1 MQESPLGPPRIVPR
15 AEHAISRAHISKN
28 ALNVLYG
35 LHKAGFEACLVG
47 GGVRD
52 LLLGVTPKDF
62 DIATNASPEQVRA
75 TFRNSRLIGRRFR
88 LAHVHYGPEIIEVA
102 TYRASHDKAED
113 EDDARLDGDR
123 ILRDNVYGTREEDV
137 IRRDF
142 TVNALYYRIEDFS
155 LIDHVGALDDIEQ
168 RRLRTIGDPEQRY
181 REDPVRMLR
190 AVRLAAKL
198 GLSIEAATEAP
209 LFELGYL
216 LETVPQARLFDEAVK
231 LLLAGHGV
239 RSYELLRQY
248 RLLDY
253 LFPIESGALEP
264 ERDRLIAAAL
274 ANTDQRVAA
283 GLPVTPAF
291 LIAVLLWEPVQEAM
305 THQLVR
311 GVSEHDALL
320 KAQEDVLR
328 DQNDLLAVPKRFTLP
343 AAEIWAMQGRLVR
356 RRQPD
361 RLLGHPRFRAAFDF
375 LALRAR
381 FDADLQGHVDFWA
394 ARMEGVEL
402 PADVDVSDDDAPGTP
417 SATDQPPRRRRRRR
431 GRRRGAGNA
440 QPPVS
445 AGA

>member
-1 MQESPLGPPRIVPR
+1 MPESSLGPPRILPR
-15 AEHAISRAHISKN
+15 SEHSISRAHISKS

-35 LHKAGFEACLVG
+35 LHKAGYEACLVG

-62 DIATNASPEQVRA
+62 DIATSALPEQVRA

-88 LAHVHYGPEIIEVA
+88 LAHVHFGPEIVEVA

-113 EDDARLDGDR
+113 EADARLDGDR

-155 LIDHVGALDDIEQ
+155 LIDHVGALEDIDK
-168 RRLRTIGDPEQRY
+168 RRLRTIGDPEARY

-198 GLSIEAATEAP
+198 ELSIESATEAP

-216 LETVPQARLFDEAVK
+216 LETVPQARLFDETVK
-231 LLLAGHGV
+231 LLLSGHGV
-239 RSYELLRQY
+239 RSYEQLIRY

-253 LFPIESGALEP
+253 LFPVESAALEP
-264 ERDRLIAAAL
+264 ERDRLIRAAL

-291 LIAVLLWEPVQEAM
+291 LIAVLLWEPLQEAM
-305 THQLVR
+305 AHQLVR
-311 GVSEHDALL
+311 GVSEHEALTQ
-320 KAQEDVLR
+320 AQENVLR
-328 DQNDLLAVPKRFTLP
+328 TQNDLLAVPKRFTLP
-343 AAEIWAMQGRLVR
+343 AAEIWSLQSRLQR

-375 LALRAR
+375 LALRAQSEP
-381 FDADLQGHVDFWA
+381 DLQAVVNFWA
-394 ARMEGVEL
+394 ARQEGLEL
-402 PADVDVSDDDAPGTP
+402 PMPVETDGESPDGTG
-417 SATDQPPRRRRRRR
+417 PRRRRRRR
-431 GRRRGAGNA
+431 GRRRGAQSA
-440 QPPVS
+440 PPP
-445 AGA
+445 AAADA

>member
-1 MQESPLGPPRIVPR
+1 MPELSLGPPRILSR
-15 AEHAISRAHISKN
+15 AEHSVSRAHISKN

-35 LHKAGFEACLVG
+35 LHKAGYEACLVG

-75 TFRNSRLIGRRFR
+75 TFRNCRLIGRRFR
-88 LAHVHYGPEIIEVA
+88 LAHVHFGPEIIEVA

-113 EDDARLDGDR
+113 DDYARLDGDR

-155 LIDHVGALDDIEQ
+155 LIDHVGALDDIEL

-198 GLSIEAATEAP
+198 DLSIEAATEAP
-209 LFELGYL
+209 LFDLGYL

-253 LFPIESGALEP
+253 LFPIESGAPEP
-264 ERDRLIAAAL
+264 ERERLIEAAL

>member
-1 MQESPLGPPRIVPR
+1 MPESFLGSPRILPR
-15 AEHAISRAHISKN
+15 SEHSISRAQISKS

-35 LHKAGFEACLVG
+35 LHKAGYEACLVG

-52 LLLGVTPKDF
+52 LLLGATPKDF
-62 DIATNASPEQVRA
+62 DIATSALPEQVRA

-88 LAHVHYGPEIIEVA
+88 LAHVHYGPDIVEVA

-113 EDDARLDGDR
+113 EADARLDGDR

-155 LIDHVGALDDIEQ
+155 LIDHVGALEDIEQ
-168 RRLRTIGDPEQRY
+168 RRLRTIGDPEARY

-198 GLSIEAATEAP
+198 GLTIESATEAP
-209 LFELGYL
+209 LFDLGYL
-216 LETVPQARLFDEAVK
+216 LETVPQARLFDETVK
-231 LLLAGHGV
+231 LLLSGNGL
-239 RSYELLRQY
+239 RSYEQLLHY

-253 LFPIESGALEP
+253 LFPIESAALAP
-264 ERDRLIAAAL
+264 ERDRLIRAAL

-291 LIAVLLWEPVQEAM
+291 LLAVLLWEPLQESMA
-305 THQLVR
+305 HQLVR
-311 GVSEHDALL
+311 GVSEHEALVH
-320 KAQEDVLR
+320 AQEQVLR
-328 DQNDLLAVPKRFTLP
+328 SQNDLLAVPKRFTLP
-343 AAEIWAMQGRLVR
+343 AAEIWSLQGRLQR

-361 RLLGHPRFRAAFDF
+361 RMLGHPRFRAAFDF
-375 LALRAR
+375 LALRAQHEP
-381 FDADLQGHVDFWA
+381 DLQPCVNFWT
-394 ARMEGVEL
+394 ARQEGVEL
-402 PADVDVSDDDAPGTP
+402 PIAVAAEGEFAEGGPAP
-417 SATDQPPRRRRRRR
+417 RRRRRR
-431 GRRRGAGNA
+431 GRRRGALGA
-440 QPPVS
+440 PPAA

>member
-1 MQESPLGPPRIVPR
+1 MSLMPEPILGPPRILPR
-15 AEHAISRAHISKN
+15 SEHSISRAHISKS

-35 LHKAGFEACLVG
+35 LHKAGYEACLVG

-62 DIATNASPEQVRA
+62 DIATSASPEQVRA

-88 LAHVHYGPEIIEVA
+88 LAHVHFGPEIVEVA

-113 EDDARLDGDR
+113 EADARLDGDR

-155 LIDHVGALDDIEQ
+155 LIDHVGALEDIQQ
-168 RRLRTIGDPEQRY
+168 RRLRTIGDPEARY

-198 GLSIEAATEAP
+198 DLTIEPATEAP

-231 LLLAGHGV
+231 LLLSGHGV
-239 RSYELLRQY
+239 RSYELLLHY

-253 LFPIESGALEP
+253 LFPIESTTLAP
-264 ERDRLIAAAL
+264 ERDRLIRDAL

-291 LIAVLLWEPVQEAM
+291 LIAVLLWEPLQQAM
-305 THQLVR
+305 AHQLVR
-311 GVSEHDALL
+311 GVSEHDAFAQ
-320 KAQEDVLR
+320 AQEDVLR
-328 DQNDLLAVPKRFTLP
+328 AQNDLLAVPKRFTLP
-343 AAEIWAMQGRLVR
+343 AAEIWFLQSRLQR

-361 RLLGHPRFRAAFDF
+361 RLLAHPRFRAAFDF
-375 LALRAR
+375 LALRAQHEP
-381 FDADLQGHVDFWA
+381 DLRPCLDFWA
-394 ARMEGVEL
+394 ARQEGVEL
-402 PADVDVSDDDAPGTP
+402 PPLSEADADGSG
-417 SATDQPPRRRRRRR
+417 PRRRRRRR
-431 GRRRGAGNA
+431 GRRRGA
-440 QPPVS
+440 PD
-445 AGA
+445 AGPATTVAGP

>member
-1 MQESPLGPPRIVPR
+1 MPEPSLGPPRILPR
-15 AEHAISRAHISKN
+15 SEHSISRAHISKS

-35 LHKAGFEACLVG
+35 LHKAGYEACLVG

-62 DIATNASPEQVRA
+62 DIATSALPEQVRA

-88 LAHVHYGPEIIEVA
+88 LAHVHFGPEIVEVA

-113 EDDARLDGDR
+113 EADARLDGDR

-155 LIDHVGALDDIEQ
+155 LIDHVGALEDIDK
-168 RRLRTIGDPEQRY
+168 RRLRTIGDPEARY

-198 GLSIEAATEAP
+198 ELTIESATEAP

-216 LETVPQARLFDEAVK
+216 LETVPQARLFDETVK
-231 LLLAGHGV
+231 LLLSGHGI
-239 RSYELLRQY
+239 RSYEQLSRY

-253 LFPIESGALEP
+253 LFPVESAALAP
-264 ERDRLIAAAL
+264 ERDRLIRAAL

-291 LIAVLLWEPVQEAM
+291 LIAVLLWEPLQEAM
-305 THQLVR
+305 AHQLVR
-311 GVSEHDALL
+311 GVSEHDALI

-328 DQNDLLAVPKRFTLP
+328 TQNDLLAVPKRFTLP
-343 AAEIWAMQGRLVR
+343 AAEIWSLQGRLQR

-375 LALRAR
+375 LALRAQSEP
-381 FDADLQGHVDFWA
+381 DLQSVVNFWA
-394 ARMEGVEL
+394 ARQEGLDLPIEVE
-402 PADVDVSDDDAPGTP
+402 
-417 SATDQPPRRRRRRR
+417 TDGESPDGAPPRRRRRRR
-431 GRRRGAGNA
+431 GRRRGAQGA
-440 QPPVS
+440 SAPPAAADV
-445 AGA
+445 

>member
-1 MQESPLGPPRIVPR
+1 MPESSLGPPRILPR
-15 AEHAISRAHISKN
+15 SEHSISRAHISKS

-35 LHKAGFEACLVG
+35 LHKAGYEACLVG

-62 DIATNASPEQVRA
+62 DIATSALPEQVRA

-88 LAHVHYGPEIIEVA
+88 LAHVHFGPEIVEVA

-113 EDDARLDGDR
+113 EADARLDGDR

-155 LIDHVGALDDIEQ
+155 LIDHVGALEDIDK
-168 RRLRTIGDPEQRY
+168 RRLRTIGDPEARY

-198 GLSIEAATEAP
+198 ELSIESATEAP

-216 LETVPQARLFDEAVK
+216 LETVPQARLFDETVK
-231 LLLAGHGV
+231 LLLSGHGV
-239 RSYELLRQY
+239 RSYEQLIRY

-253 LFPIESGALEP
+253 LFPVESAALEP
-264 ERDRLIAAAL
+264 ERDRLIRAAL

-291 LIAVLLWEPVQEAM
+291 LIAVLLWEPLQEAM
-305 THQLVR
+305 AHQLVR
-311 GVSEHDALL
+311 GVSEHEALTQ
-320 KAQEDVLR
+320 AQENVLR
-328 DQNDLLAVPKRFTLP
+328 TQNDLLAVPKRFTLP
-343 AAEIWAMQGRLVR
+343 AAEIWSLQSRLQR

-375 LALRAR
+375 LALRAQSEP
-381 FDADLQGHVDFWA
+381 DLQAVVNFWA
-394 ARMEGVEL
+394 ARQEGLDLPMPVETDGES
-402 PADVDVSDDDAPGTP
+402 ADGTG
-417 SATDQPPRRRRRRR
+417 PRRRRRRR
-431 GRRRGAGNA
+431 GRRRGAQSA
-440 QPPVS
+440 PPP
-445 AGA
+445 AAADA

>member
-1 MQESPLGPPRIVPR
+1 MPEPSLGPPRILPR
-15 AEHAISRAHISKN
+15 SEHSISRAHISKS

-35 LHKAGFEACLVG
+35 LHKAGYEACLVG

-62 DIATNASPEQVRA
+62 DIATSALPEQVRA

-88 LAHVHYGPEIIEVA
+88 LAHVHFGPDIVEVA

-113 EDDARLDGDR
+113 EADARLDGDR

-155 LIDHVGALDDIEQ
+155 LIDHVGALEDIDK
-168 RRLRTIGDPEQRY
+168 RRLRTIGDPEARY

-198 GLSIEAATEAP
+198 ELTIESATEAP

-216 LETVPQARLFDEAVK
+216 LETVPQARLFDETVK
-231 LLLAGHGV
+231 LLLSGHGI
-239 RSYELLRQY
+239 RSYEQLSRY

-253 LFPIESGALEP
+253 LFPVESAALAP
-264 ERDRLIAAAL
+264 ERDRLIRAAL
-274 ANTDQRVAA
+274 TNTDQRVAA

-291 LIAVLLWEPVQEAM
+291 LIAVLLWEPLQEAM
-305 THQLVR
+305 AHQLVR
-311 GVSEHDALL
+311 GVSEHDALI

-328 DQNDLLAVPKRFTLP
+328 TQNDLLAVPKRFTLP
-343 AAEIWAMQGRLVR
+343 AAEIWSLQSRLQR

-375 LALRAR
+375 LALRAQSEP
-381 FDADLQGHVDFWA
+381 DLQSVVNFWA
-394 ARMEGVEL
+394 ARQEGLDLPMEAE
-402 PADVDVSDDDAPGTP
+402 
-417 SATDQPPRRRRRRR
+417 TDSESPDGAPPRRRRRRR
-431 GRRRGAGNA
+431 GRRRGAQGA
-440 QPPVS
+440 SAPPAAADV
-445 AGA
+445 

>member
-1 MQESPLGPPRIVPR
+1 M
-15 AEHAISRAHISKN
+15 
-28 ALNVLYG
+28 LYG

-52 LLLGVTPKDF
+52 LLLGATPKDF
-62 DIATNASPEQVRA
+62 DVATNALPEQVRA

-88 LAHVHYGPEIIEVA
+88 LAHVHFGPEIIEVA

-113 EDDARLDGDR
+113 EDEARLDGDR

-137 IRRDF
+137 VRRDF

-155 LIDHVGALDDIEQ
+155 LIDHVGALEDIER
-168 RRLRTIGDPEQRY
+168 RRLRTIGDAEQRY

-239 RSYELLRQY
+239 RSYELLHRY

-253 LFPIESGALEP
+253 LFPVESAALEP
-264 ERDRLIAAAL
+264 ERDRLIREAL

-291 LIAVLLWEPVQEAM
+291 LIAVLLWEPLQAAM
-305 THQLVR
+305 AHQLVR
-311 GVSEHDALL
+311 GVSEHEALL
-320 KAQEDVLR
+320 KAQDEVIR
-328 DQNDLLAVPKRFTLP
+328 AQNDLLAVPKRFTLP
-343 AAEIWAMQGRLVR
+343 AAEIWALQGRLQR
-356 RRQPD
+356 RRQPG

-375 LALRAR
+375 LVLRAQQ
-381 FDADLQGHVDFWA
+381 DADLRADVEFWA
-394 ARMEGVEL
+394 ARMGGGEAPTVTAEQDAVSGEL
-402 PADVDVSDDDAPGTP
+402 A
-417 SATDQPPRRRRRRR
+417 PRRRRRRR
-431 GRRRGAGNA
+431 GRRRAAA
-440 QPPVS
+440 QDASPVV
-445 AGA
+445 ADA

>member
-1 MQESPLGPPRIVPR
+1 MSLMPEPILGPPRILPR
-15 AEHAISRAHISKN
+15 SEHSISRAHISKS

-35 LHKAGFEACLVG
+35 LHKAGYEACLVG

-62 DIATNASPEQVRA
+62 DIATSASPEQVRA

-88 LAHVHYGPEIIEVA
+88 LAHVHFGPEIVEVA

-113 EDDARLDGDR
+113 EADARLDGDR

-155 LIDHVGALDDIEQ
+155 LIDHVGALEDIQQ
-168 RRLRTIGDPEQRY
+168 RRLRTIGDPEARY

-198 GLSIEAATEAP
+198 GLTIEPATEAP

-231 LLLAGHGV
+231 LLLSGHGV
-239 RSYELLRQY
+239 RSYELLLHY
-248 RLLDY
+248 HLLDY
-253 LFPIESGALEP
+253 LFPIESATLAP
-264 ERDRLIAAAL
+264 ERDRLIRDAL

-291 LIAVLLWEPVQEAM
+291 LIAVLLWEPLQEAIAR
-305 THQLVR
+305 QLVH
-311 GVSEHDALL
+311 GVAEHDAFAQ
-320 KAQEDVLR
+320 AQEDVLR
-328 DQNDLLAVPKRFTLP
+328 TQNDLLAVPKRFTLP
-343 AAEIWAMQGRLVR
+343 AAEIWFLQSRLQR

-361 RLLGHPRFRAAFDF
+361 RLLAHPRFRAAFDF
-375 LALRAR
+375 LALRAQHEP
-381 FDADLQGHVDFWA
+381 DLRPCLDFWA
-394 ARMEGVEL
+394 ARQDGVEL
-402 PADVDVSDDDAPGTP
+402 PSSNAGEGDADGNG
-417 SATDQPPRRRRRRR
+417 PRRRRRRR
-431 GRRRGAGNA
+431 GRRRGA
-440 QPPVS
+440 PD
-445 AGA
+445 AGPATTVAGP

>member
-1 MQESPLGPPRIVPR
+1 MPEPFLGPPRILPR
-15 AEHAISRAHISKN
+15 SDHSISRAQISKN
-28 ALNVLYG
+28 ALHVLYG

-62 DIATNASPEQVRA
+62 DVATSALPEQVRA

-113 EDDARLDGDR
+113 ADDARLDGDR

-155 LIDHVGALDDIEQ
+155 LIDHVGALEDIAA
-168 RRLRTIGDPEQRY
+168 RRLRTIGEPEARY

-198 GLSIEAATEAP
+198 DLTIESVTEAP

-231 LLLAGHGV
+231 LLLSGHGV
-239 RSYELLRQY
+239 RSYELLSHY

-253 LFPIESGALEP
+253 LFPLESGVLAP
-264 ERDRLIAAAL
+264 ERDRLIRAAL
-274 ANTDQRVAA
+274 ANTDQRVAE
-283 GLPVTPAF
+283 GLPVTPSF
-291 LIAVLLWEPVQEAM
+291 LLAVMLWEPLQETMAR
-305 THQLVR
+305 QLVQ
-311 GVSEHDALL
+311 GVSEHQAFIA
-320 KAQEDVLR
+320 AQETVLR
-328 DQNDLLAVPKRFTLP
+328 SQADLLAVPKRFTLP
-343 AAEIWAMQGRLVR
+343 AAEIWALQARLQR
-356 RRQPD
+356 RRQPG
-361 RLLGHPRFRAAFDF
+361 RVLGHPRFRAAFDF
-375 LALRAR
+375 LALRAQY
-381 FDADLQGHVDFWA
+381 DPDLQPTVDFWG
-394 ARMEGVEL
+394 ARQEGVVVAET
-402 PADVDVSDDDAPGTP
+402 AGDDGGGSDDA
-417 SATDQPPRRRRRRR
+417 PPRRRRRRR
-431 GRRRGAGNA
+431 GGRRRRGQGEAA
-440 QPPVS
+440 AS
-445 AGA
+445 APATP

>member
-1 MQESPLGPPRIVPR
+1 MPDTPLGPPHIVPR
-15 AEHAISRAHISKN
+15 AEHSISRAHISKN

-52 LLLGVTPKDF
+52 LLLGATPKDF

-88 LAHVHYGPEIIEVA
+88 LAHVHFGPEISGVA
-102 TYRASHDKAED
+102 PSRAPHNKAGE

-198 GLSIEAATEAP
+198 GLSIESATEAP

>member
-1 MQESPLGPPRIVPR
+1 MPELSLGPPRILSR
-15 AEHAISRAHISKN
+15 AEHSVSRAHISKN

-35 LHKAGFEACLVG
+35 LHKAGYEACLVG

-75 TFRNSRLIGRRFR
+75 TFRNCRLIGRRFR
-88 LAHVHYGPEIIEVA
+88 LAHVHFGPEIIEVA

-113 EDDARLDGDR
+113 DDDARLDGDR

-142 TVNALYYRIEDFS
+142 TVNALYYRIEDFA

-198 GLSIEAATEAP
+198 DLSIEAATEAP

-253 LFPIESGALEP
+253 LFPIESGAPEP
-264 ERDRLIAAAL
+264 ERDRLIEAAL

>member
-1 MQESPLGPPRIVPR
+1 
-15 AEHAISRAHISKN
+15 
-28 ALNVLYG
+28 
-35 LHKAGFEACLVG
+35 
-47 GGVRD
+47 
-52 LLLGVTPKDF
+52 
-62 DIATNASPEQVRA
+62 
-75 TFRNSRLIGRRFR
+75 
-88 LAHVHYGPEIIEVA
+88 
-102 TYRASHDKAED
+102 
-113 EDDARLDGDR
+113 
-123 ILRDNVYGTREEDV
+123 V

-198 GLSIEAATEAP
+198 GLSIESATEAP
-209 LFELGYL
+209 LFDLGYL

-264 ERDRLIAAAL
+264 ERDRLIEAAL

-305 THQLVR
+305 TRQLVR

-402 PADVDVSDDDAPGTP
+402 PADVDVPDDDTPGTP
-417 SATDQPPRRRRRRR
+417 SPTDQPPRRRRRRR
-431 GRRRGAGNA
+431 GRRRGVGNA

-445 AGA
+445 ADA

>member
-1 MQESPLGPPRIVPR
+1 MPDTSLGPPRILSR
-15 AEHAISRAHISKN
+15 AEHSISRAHISKN

-35 LHKAGFEACLVG
+35 LHKAGYEACLVG

-52 LLLGVTPKDF
+52 LLLGATPKDF
-62 DIATNASPEQVRA
+62 DIATNALPEQVRA

-113 EDDARLDGDR
+113 DDEARLDGDR

-155 LIDHVGALDDIEQ
+155 LIDHVGALEDIEQ
-168 RRLRTIGDPEQRY
+168 RRLRTIGDAEQRY

-198 GLSIEAATEAP
+198 GLSIESATEAP
-209 LFELGYL
+209 LFDLGYL

-239 RSYELLRQY
+239 RSYELLCQY

-253 LFPIESGALEP
+253 LFPIESSTLEP
-264 ERDRLIAAAL
+264 ERDRLIQAAL

-291 LIAVLLWEPVQEAM
+291 LIAVLLWGPLQESMAR
-305 THQLVR
+305 QLVR

-320 KAQEDVLR
+320 SAQEHVLR

-343 AAEIWAMQGRLVR
+343 AAEIWALQGRMTR
-356 RRQPD
+356 RRQPG

-375 LALRAR
+375 LALRAQI
-381 FDADLQGHVDFWA
+381 DADLQGHVEYWA
-394 ARMEGVEL
+394 AHLSGVEL
-402 PADVDVSDDDAPGTP
+402 PAATDLPDDEPAPG
-417 SATDQPPRRRRRRR
+417 AGADDQAPRRRRRRR
-431 GRRRGAGNA
+431 GRRRGA
-440 QPPVS
+440 S
-445 AGA
+445 AAPQQAAADA

>member
-1 MQESPLGPPRIVPR
+1 MPELSLGPPRILSR
-15 AEHAISRAHISKN
+15 AEHSVSRAHISKN

-35 LHKAGFEACLVG
+35 LHKAGYEACLVG

-75 TFRNSRLIGRRFR
+75 TFRNCRLIGRRFR
-88 LAHVHYGPEIIEVA
+88 LAHVHFGPEIIEVA

-113 EDDARLDGDR
+113 DDDARLDGDR

-142 TVNALYYRIEDFS
+142 TVNALYYRIEDFA

-198 GLSIEAATEAP
+198 GLSIESATEAP

>member
-1 MQESPLGPPRIVPR
+1 MPEFPLGPPRILPR
-15 AEHAISRAHISKN
+15 SEHSISRAHISKN

-52 LLLGVTPKDF
+52 LLLGARPKDF
-62 DIATNASPEQVRA
+62 DVATNALPEQVRA
-75 TFRNSRLIGRRFR
+75 TFRNCRLIGRRFR

-137 IRRDF
+137 VRRDF

-155 LIDHVGALDDIEQ
+155 LIDHVGALEDIEL

-198 GLSIEAATEAP
+198 GLSIEAGTEEP

-239 RSYELLRQY
+239 RSYELLRHY

-253 LFPIESGALEP
+253 LFPVESAALEP
-264 ERDRLIAAAL
+264 ERDRLIRSAL

-291 LIAVLLWEPVQEAM
+291 LIAVLLWEPLQAAM
-305 THQLVR
+305 AHRLVR
-311 GVSEHDALL
+311 GVSEHEALL
-320 KAQEDVLR
+320 AAQEEVLR
-328 DQNDLLAVPKRFTLP
+328 AQNDLLAVPKRFTLP
-343 AAEIWAMQGRLVR
+343 AAEIWALQGRLQR
-356 RRQPD
+356 RRQPG

-375 LALRAR
+375 LVLRAQQ
-381 FDADLQGHVDFWA
+381 DADLQGDVDFWA
-394 ARMEGVEL
+394 ARMGGAEPPVVAAAQDEASGEQ
-402 PADVDVSDDDAPGTP
+402 A
-417 SATDQPPRRRRRRR
+417 PRRRRRRR
-431 GRRRGAGNA
+431 GRRRAAAADA
-440 QPPVS
+440 QPVS
-445 AGA
+445 AGT

>member
-1 MQESPLGPPRIVPR
+1 MPDTSLGPPRILSR
-15 AEHAISRAHISKN
+15 AEHSISRAHISKN

-35 LHKAGFEACLVG
+35 LHKAGYEACLVG

-52 LLLGVTPKDF
+52 LLLGATPKDF
-62 DIATNASPEQVRA
+62 DIATNALPEQVRA

-113 EDDARLDGDR
+113 DDEARLDGDR

-155 LIDHVGALDDIEQ
+155 LIDYVGALEDIEQ
-168 RRLRTIGDPEQRY
+168 RRLRTIGDPELRY

-198 GLSIEAATEAP
+198 GLSIESATEAP

-239 RSYELLRQY
+239 RSYELLCQY

-253 LFPIESGALEP
+253 LFPIESSALEP
-264 ERDRLIAAAL
+264 ERDRLIQAAL

-291 LIAVLLWEPVQEAM
+291 LIAVLLWEPLQHAM
-305 THQLVR
+305 ARQLVR

-320 KAQEDVLR
+320 SAQEHVLR

-343 AAEIWAMQGRLVR
+343 AAEIWALQGRMTR
-356 RRQPD
+356 RRQPG

-381 FDADLQGHVDFWA
+381 FDADLQGHVDYWA
-394 ARMEGVEL
+394 AHMNGVEL
-402 PADVDVSDDDAPGTP
+402 PAVTDLADDEPAPG
-417 SATDQPPRRRRRRR
+417 AGADEQAPRRRRRRR
-431 GRRRGAGNA
+431 GRRRGA
-440 QPPVS
+440 S
-445 AGA
+445 AAPQQAAADA

>member
-1 MQESPLGPPRIVPR
+1 
-15 AEHAISRAHISKN
+15 
-28 ALNVLYG
+28 
-35 LHKAGFEACLVG
+35 
-47 GGVRD
+47 
-52 LLLGVTPKDF
+52 
-62 DIATNASPEQVRA
+62 
-75 TFRNSRLIGRRFR
+75 
-88 LAHVHYGPEIIEVA
+88 
-102 TYRASHDKAED
+102 
-113 EDDARLDGDR
+113 
-123 ILRDNVYGTREEDV
+123 
-137 IRRDF
+137 
-142 TVNALYYRIEDFS
+142 
-155 LIDHVGALDDIEQ
+155 
-168 RRLRTIGDPEQRY
+168 
-181 REDPVRMLR
+181 
-190 AVRLAAKL
+190 
-198 GLSIEAATEAP
+198 
-209 LFELGYL
+209 
-216 LETVPQARLFDEAVK
+216 
-231 LLLAGHGV
+231 
-239 RSYELLRQY
+239 
-248 RLLDY
+248 
-253 LFPIESGALEP
+253 
-264 ERDRLIAAAL
+264 
-274 ANTDQRVAA
+274 
-283 GLPVTPAF
+283 VTPAF

-402 PADVDVSDDDAPGTP
+402 PADVDAPDDDAPGTP

>member
-1 MQESPLGPPRIVPR
+1 MPESFLGSPRILPR
-15 AEHAISRAHISKN
+15 SEHSISRAQISKS

-35 LHKAGFEACLVG
+35 LHKAGYEACLVG

-52 LLLGVTPKDF
+52 LLLGATPKDF
-62 DIATNASPEQVRA
+62 DIATSALPEQVRA

-88 LAHVHYGPEIIEVA
+88 LAHVHYGPDIVEVA

-113 EDDARLDGDR
+113 EADARLDGDR

-155 LIDHVGALDDIEQ
+155 LIDHVGALEDIEQ
-168 RRLRTIGDPEQRY
+168 RRLRTIGDPEARY

-198 GLSIEAATEAP
+198 GLTIESATEAP
-209 LFELGYL
+209 LFDLGYL
-216 LETVPQARLFDEAVK
+216 LETVPQARLFDETVK
-231 LLLAGHGV
+231 LLLSGNGL
-239 RSYELLRQY
+239 RSYEQLLHY

-253 LFPIESGALEP
+253 LFPIESAALAP
-264 ERDRLIAAAL
+264 ERDRLIRAAL

-291 LIAVLLWEPVQEAM
+291 LLAVLLWEPLQESMA
-305 THQLVR
+305 HQLVR
-311 GVSEHDALL
+311 GVSEHEALVH
-320 KAQEDVLR
+320 AQEQVLR
-328 DQNDLLAVPKRFTLP
+328 SQNDLLAVPKRFTLP
-343 AAEIWAMQGRLVR
+343 AAEIWSLQGRLQR

-361 RLLGHPRFRAAFDF
+361 RMLGHPRFRAAFDF
-375 LALRAR
+375 LALRAQHEP
-381 FDADLQGHVDFWA
+381 DLQPCVNFWT
-394 ARMEGVEL
+394 ARQEGVEL
-402 PADVDVSDDDAPGTP
+402 PIAVAAEGEFAEGGPAP
-417 SATDQPPRRRRRRR
+417 RRRRRR
-431 GRRRGAGNA
+431 GRRRGAPGA
-440 QPPVS
+440 PPAA

>member
-1 MQESPLGPPRIVPR
+1 MPEPFLGPPRILPR
-15 AEHAISRAHISKN
+15 SDHPISRAQISKN
-28 ALNVLYG
+28 ALHVLYG

-62 DIATNASPEQVRA
+62 DVATSALPEQVRA

-113 EDDARLDGDR
+113 ADDARLDGDR

-155 LIDHVGALDDIEQ
+155 LIDHVGALEDIAA
-168 RRLRTIGDPEQRY
+168 RRLRAIGEPEVRY

-198 GLSIEAATEAP
+198 DLTIEPATEAP

-231 LLLAGHGV
+231 LLLSGHGL
-239 RSYELLRQY
+239 RSYELLNHY

-253 LFPIESGALEP
+253 LFPLESGALAP
-264 ERDRLIAAAL
+264 ERDRLIRAAL
-274 ANTDQRVAA
+274 ANTDQRVAE
-283 GLPVTPAF
+283 GLPVSPSF
-291 LIAVLLWEPVQEAM
+291 LLAVVLWEPLQELVARQLVQGVPEHQAFIAAQEA
-305 THQLVR
+305 
-311 GVSEHDALL
+311 
-320 KAQEDVLR
+320 VLR
-328 DQNDLLAVPKRFTLP
+328 SQADLLAVPKRFTLP
-343 AAEIWAMQGRLVR
+343 ATEIWGLQGRLQR
-356 RRQPD
+356 RRQPG
-361 RLLGHPRFRAAFDF
+361 RVLGHPRFRAAFDF
-375 LALRAR
+375 LALRAQY
-381 FDADLQGHVDFWA
+381 DPDLQPTVDFWS
-394 ARMEGVEL
+394 ARQEGVAVAETAGDDGL
-402 PADVDVSDDDAPGTP
+402 GSDDA
-417 SATDQPPRRRRRRR
+417 PPRRRRRRR
-431 GRRRGAGNA
+431 GGRRRRGQGEAA
-440 QPPVS
+440 ASAPVTP
-445 AGA
+445 

>member
-1 MQESPLGPPRIVPR
+1 MPELSLGPPRILSR
-15 AEHAISRAHISKN
+15 AEHSVSRAHISKN

-35 LHKAGFEACLVG
+35 LHKAGYEACLVG

-75 TFRNSRLIGRRFR
+75 TFRNCRLIGRRFR
-88 LAHVHYGPEIIEVA
+88 LAHVHFGPEIIEVA

-113 EDDARLDGDR
+113 DDDARLDGDR

-198 GLSIEAATEAP
+198 GLSIESATEAP

-253 LFPIESGALEP
+253 LFPIESGAPEP
-264 ERDRLIAAAL
+264 ERDRLIEAAL

-343 AAEIWAMQGRLVR
+343 AAEIWGLQGRLVR
-356 RRQPD
+356 RRQAD

-394 ARMEGVEL
+394 ARMEGVDV
-402 PADVDVSDDDAPGTP
+402 PADLDLPDDGTAGAPPG
-417 SATDQPPRRRRRRR
+417 TDQPPRRRRRRR

-445 AGA
+445 ADA

>member
-1 MQESPLGPPRIVPR
+1 MPELSLGPPRILSR
-15 AEHAISRAHISKN
+15 AEHSVSRAHISKN

-35 LHKAGFEACLVG
+35 LHKAGYEACLVG

-75 TFRNSRLIGRRFR
+75 TFRNCRLIGRRFR
-88 LAHVHYGPEIIEVA
+88 LAHVHFGPEIIEVA

-113 EDDARLDGDR
+113 DDDARLDGDR

-198 GLSIEAATEAP
+198 GLSIESATEAP

>member
-1 MQESPLGPPRIVPR
+1 MPEPILGPPRILPR
-15 AEHAISRAHISKN
+15 SEHSISRAHISKS

-35 LHKAGFEACLVG
+35 LHKAGYEACLVG

-62 DIATNASPEQVRA
+62 DIATSASPEQVRA

-88 LAHVHYGPEIIEVA
+88 LAHVHYGPDIVEVA

-113 EDDARLDGDR
+113 EADARLDGDR

-155 LIDHVGALDDIEQ
+155 LIDHVGALEDIEQ
-168 RRLRTIGDPEQRY
+168 RRLRTIGDPEARY

-198 GLSIEAATEAP
+198 GLTIEPATEAP

-231 LLLAGHGV
+231 LLLSGHGV
-239 RSYELLRQY
+239 RSYELLLHY

-253 LFPIESGALEP
+253 LFPIESATLAP
-264 ERDRLIAAAL
+264 ERDRLIRDAL
-274 ANTDQRVAA
+274 ANTDQRVAV

-291 LIAVLLWEPVQEAM
+291 LIAVLLWEPLQEAIAR
-305 THQLVR
+305 QLVH
-311 GVSEHDALL
+311 GVAEHDAFA

-328 DQNDLLAVPKRFTLP
+328 TQNDLLAVPKRFTLP
-343 AAEIWAMQGRLVR
+343 AAEIWFLQSRLQR

-361 RLLGHPRFRAAFDF
+361 RLLAHPRFRAAFDF
-375 LALRAR
+375 LALRAQHEP
-381 FDADLQGHVDFWA
+381 DLRPCLDFWA
-394 ARMEGVEL
+394 ARQGGIEL
-402 PADVDVSDDDAPGTP
+402 PP
-417 SATDQPPRRRRRRR
+417 SSEGEAEAGAGGPRRRRRRR
-431 GRRRGAGNA
+431 GRRRGASDAG
-440 QPPVS
+440 PPTTV
-445 AGA
+445 AGP